1 MARKRRECYPDYTAE
16 VAHLNAGNQI
26 TSQLLGRI
34 IRKHR
39 GNACFNQKL
48 CERYQVI
55 EEGVPIFRRRPR
67 FSSGSQINNRLN
79 HDYFSEIVDFKTG
92 YFAGS
97 PISYSYSNTEE
108 SRQVTGGERQ
118 VNEAGKV
125 LTDFV
130 ARACMYDVDMQAV
143 KYAAICGYGARL
155 FYLDKSGREN
165 VMPVFPYQ
173 AILLSSTGA
182 LHQPEYGVRYYRMR
196 DLNNRPV
203 CKAEFYDRR
212 MRYRFSG
219 SSFNTLELEE
229 APMPHGFG
237 GCPLQGI
244 PNNEELTGD
253 AEKVISLIDAYDRCM
268 SDSSNEIENF
278 AQAYMVFENISIS
291 PEVLAEC
298 QQSGAFSFASG
309 TGGKVYYLT
318 KDIND
323 TFLQNYCDR
332 LEKNIFHRSKTP
344 NLSDESFGTASGISL
359 KFKLTELETK
369 CGMLQAKMQ
378 AAGMYMFQLLSFSW
392 QERLKTTVVPEQCI
406 MEFSRNFPLD
416 ALSEAQAAQTMIAS
430 GLPKRIAYANAY
442 SFIDDVDYVMEL
454 AAKEENDGLLS
465 LYASGNGKQE
475 A

>member
-1 MARKRRECYPDYTAE
+1 MPLGKTDSEHFHFQYSMPFFFCQ
-16 VAHLNAGNQI
+16 QI
-26 TSQLLGRI
+26 L
-34 IRKHR
+34 K
-39 GNACFNQKL
+39 
-48 CERYQVI
+48 
-55 EEGVPIFRRRPR
+55 
-67 FSSGSQINNRLN
+67 
-79 HDYFSEIVDFKTG
+79 
-92 YFAGS
+92 
-97 PISYSYSNTEE
+97 
-108 SRQVTGGERQ
+108 
-118 VNEAGKV
+118 GK
-125 LTDFV
+125 
-130 ARACMYDVDMQAV
+130 
-143 KYAAICGYGARL
+143 
-155 FYLDKSGREN
+155 
-165 VMPVFPYQ
+165 
-173 AILLSSTGA
+173 
-182 LHQPEYGVRYYRMR
+182 
-196 DLNNRPV
+196 
-203 CKAEFYDRR
+203 
-212 MRYRFSG
+212 
-219 SSFNTLELEE
+219 
-229 APMPHGFG
+229 
-237 GCPLQGI
+237 
-244 PNNEELTGD
+244 
-253 AEKVISLIDAYDRCM
+253 
-268 SDSSNEIENF
+268 
-278 AQAYMVFENISIS
+278 
-291 PEVLAEC
+291 EVLAEC

-454 AAKEENDGLLS
+454 AAKEDDDGLLS